1 MTHSFFVTTYYFSN
15 LRISLPS
22 IQRYIKQ
29 NLKYSF
35 NLLLSNDNPN
45 LKLTEEYISKF
56 IDLSLFNKVVILNTD
71 ENLGQFRNRVK
82 CIKRGY
88 EEFQDCKYF
97 MFVDDDDVVLN
108 PTFDSNKLGIMHHG
122 VVTHRLL
129 EVLTLIQ
136 EPIINLN
143 NKNFE
148 YEEWKAGC
156 VGNVFNLKE
165 YYRFICDAEGWFP
178 ILYEI
183 YGSKRIMEPDDVILH
198 NMWIIWVSFI
208 HGNVASLHD
217 NVDRY
222 SYSLTFLEDRVGRYY
237 VEDGVCDLRYGENY
251 NKSYM
256 DIYNPIIEQ
265 FTNYMQNKIN
275 STDEQNT

>member
-108 PTFDSNKLGIMHHG
+108 PTFDSDKFGII
-122 VVTHRLL
+122 HR
-129 EVLTLIQ
+129 
-136 EPIINLN
+136 
-143 NKNFE
+143 
-148 YEEWKAGC
+148 
-156 VGNVFNLKE
+156 
-165 YYRFICDAEGWFP
+165 
-178 ILYEI
+178 
-183 YGSKRIMEPDDVILH
+183 
-198 NMWIIWVSFI
+198 
-208 HGNVASLHD
+208 
-217 NVDRY
+217 
-222 SYSLTFLEDRVGRYY
+222 
-237 VEDGVCDLRYGENY
+237 
-251 NKSYM
+251 
-256 DIYNPIIEQ
+256 
-265 FTNYMQNKIN
+265 
-275 STDEQNT
+275 